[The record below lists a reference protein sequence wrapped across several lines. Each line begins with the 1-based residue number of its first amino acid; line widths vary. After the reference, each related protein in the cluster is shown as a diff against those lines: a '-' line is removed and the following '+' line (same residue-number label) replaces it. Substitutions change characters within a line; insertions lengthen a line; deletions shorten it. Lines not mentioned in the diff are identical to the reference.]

1 MTLFSSVVEANR
13 DLPGVDQIYEEPARL
28 VEQFQATK
36 VKVKVMPQDN
46 LRELR
51 KKISGKKVL
60 VAKPS
65 KRFVTL
71 VLKVNVKY
79 GRSCQIGCTRSSDA
93 ETAETTTEP
102 VPLVQYYQ
110 KA

>member
-28 VEQFQATK
+28 VEQIQATK

-65 KRFVTL
+65 KRFVIL
-71 VLKVNVKY
+71 VLIKVDLKY
-79 GRSCQIGCTRSSDA
+79 GRICQIG
-93 ETAETTTEP
+93 
-102 VPLVQYYQ
+102 
-110 KA
+110 

>member
-1 MTLFSSVVEANR
+1 MTSLRQRPSSSDSEVTLFSSVVEANR

-28 VEQFQATK
+28 VEQIQATK

-65 KRFVTL
+65 KRFVIL
-71 VLKVNVKY
+71 VLIKVDLKY
-79 GRSCQIGCTRSSDA
+79 GRICQIG
-93 ETAETTTEP
+93 
-102 VPLVQYYQ
+102 
-110 KA
+110 

>member
-28 VEQFQATK
+28 VEQIQATK

-51 KKISGKKVL
+51 KKISSGKKVL

-65 KRFVTL
+65 KRFVIL
-71 VLKVNVKY
+71 VLKVDVKY
-79 GRSCQIGCTRSSDA
+79 GRSCQLGFTCSFDA
-93 ETAETTTEP
+93 ATAETTPHINPSTC
-102 VPLVQYYQ
+102 VHIY
-110 KA
+110 